1 MHRLGLVQKQAF
13 SSRSPSVLS
22 RGIALNRITITK
34 SRRQT
39 WENIWRS
46 WGWGK
51 KLTEKSNQPFAYL
64 VRLPEAIYSAHLAL
78 LVRIGQDAH
87 GGLLLRDAVDKV
99 LPAVVGDVLA
109 QFPQQTGGPLLL
121 GFRVFVLLHMFQ
133 GRRRVDNIMQ
143 CMYAKIEKGKCSEWN
158 FLLLM
163 GHWIC
168 TFRMQSGRTDGCRS
182 EVRVREKDAIGWP
195 WGVRLECTLSA
206 AVKVHPGRED

>member
-1 MHRLGLVQKQAF
+1 MWYGLMHRLGLVQKQAF

-39 WENIWRS
+39 WENICFFRR
-46 WGWGK
+46 GK
-51 KLTEKSNQPFAYL
+51 KANREIQSALVAYL

-121 GFRVFVLLHMFQ
+121 GFRVFVLEHT
-133 GRRRVDNIMQ
+133 
-143 CMYAKIEKGKCSEWN
+143 CA
-158 FLLLM
+158 
-163 GHWIC
+163 
-168 TFRMQSGRTDGCRS
+168 
-182 EVRVREKDAIGWP
+182 REGEEGW
-195 WGVRLECTLSA
+195 TI
-206 AVKVHPGRED
+206 